1 VAANY
6 THYWTDTLRTNV
18 TGSYFQQQNRASAFG
33 GNSTE
38 VFNFLNQQKSAYTAH
53 VNLIW
58 SPVPQTNFGIEFI
71 RVQGKLQDGQTSQGS
86 RFQASA
92 QFKF

>member
-1 VAANY
+1 VDRSRADLPSNLLARAAVADV
-6 THYWTDTLRTNV
+6 HV
-18 TGSYFQQQNRASAFG
+18 VHAS
-33 GNSTE
+33 SSISLT
-38 VFNFLNQQKSAYTAH
+38 SRSRAYTVH
-53 VNLIW
+53 VNLIR

-71 RVQGKLQDGQTSQGS
+71 RVQGKLQDGQTSEGT